1 MSIHDYMYMYVKLTR
16 VGLDAE
22 CFRCE
27 GAAEGEPAEAA
38 FFGRVSSG
46 LAGLRCCLGALCSIR
61 ARTRF
66 SASLFVRLSLCTDF
80 LCDNNNKRA
89 LNVNSQAL
97 SATPFRLPARLRE

>member
-1 MSIHDYMYMYVKLTR
+1 MYMYVKLTR